1 MRVNEN
7 LSKNG
12 IGVEVSE
19 FSLSDLTAEN
29 IDFLRAKWVE
39 YGLIVFPKLPLS
51 HDEFKDFALSFGEFG
66 DDPFIS
72 SLPDYPNIA
81 EIKRSAKEK
90 ATPFGG
96 TWHSDWSFMKKPPSA
111 TLLHSKI
118 IPPVGGNTLFANTE
132 KAFAAL
138 PDEMKDK
145 LRNLKVIHSA
155 KIPYADDGFYALEK
169 EERSMKILPSKEAKA
184 TFSHPM
190 IKIHPETKKECLFI
204 NPVYAINIED
214 FSEDESQELL
224 WELYEHMIQDQF
236 IYEHIWNEN
245 MLIMWDN
252 RTVMHQATGGY
263 DGYDRLLHRIT
274 LAAL

>member
-1 MRVNEN
+1 MRVSEN

-12 IGVEVSE
+12 IGVEVTD
-19 FSLSDLTAEN
+19 FSLTDLTREN
-29 IDFLRAKWVE
+29 ISFLRSKWVE

-51 HDEFKDFALSFGEFG
+51 HDEFKDFALSFGDFG

-72 SLPDYPNIA
+72 SLQDYPNIA
-81 EIKRSAKEK
+81 EIKRSANEK

-132 KAFAAL
+132 KSFVAL
-138 PDEMKDK
+138 PEEMKNK
-145 LRNLKVIHSA
+145 LRKLKVIHSA

-190 IKIHPETKKECLFI
+190 VKIHPETNKECLFI
-204 NPVYAINIED
+204 NPVYTINVEG
-214 FSEDESQELL
+214 FSEDESQQLL

-236 IYEHIWNEN
+236 VYEHVWNED

-274 LAAL
+274 LAAV

>member
-1 MRVNEN
+1 MRVSEN

-12 IGVEVSE
+12 IGVEVSD
-19 FSLSDLTAEN
+19 FSLADLTLEN
-29 IDFLRAKWVE
+29 ISFLRSKWVE

-51 HDEFKDFALSFGEFG
+51 HDEFKDFALSFGDFG

-81 EIKRSAKEK
+81 EIKRSANEK

-132 KAFAAL
+132 KSFAAL
-138 PDEMKDK
+138 PEDMKNR

-190 IKIHPETKKECLFI
+190 VKIHPETNKECLFI
-204 NPVYAINIED
+204 NPVYTINIEGL
-214 FSEDESQELL
+214 SEDESQQLL

-236 IYEHIWNEN
+236 VYEHVWNED

-274 LAAL
+274 LAAV

>member
-1 MRVNEN
+1 MRVSEN

-12 IGVEVSE
+12 IGVEVTD
-19 FSLSDLTAEN
+19 FSLSDLTEEN
-29 IDFLRAKWVE
+29 ISFLRSKWVE

-51 HDEFKDFALSFGEFG
+51 HDEFKDFALSFGDFG

-81 EIKRSAKEK
+81 EIKRSANEK

-132 KAFAAL
+132 KSFAAL
-138 PDEMKDK
+138 PEEMKNK

-190 IKIHPETKKECLFI
+190 VKIHPETNKECLFI
-204 NPVYAINIED
+204 NPVYTINVEG
-214 FSEDESQELL
+214 FSEDESQQLL
-224 WELYEHMIQDQF
+224 WELYEHMIQDRF
-236 IYEHIWNEN
+236 VYEHVWNDD

-274 LAAL
+274 LAAV

>member
-1 MRVNEN
+1 MRVSEN

-12 IGVEVSE
+12 IGVEVTD
-19 FSLSDLTAEN
+19 FSLTDLTREN
-29 IDFLRAKWVE
+29 ISFLRSKWVE

-51 HDEFKDFALSFGEFG
+51 HDEFKDFALSFGDFG

-72 SLPDYPNIA
+72 SLQDYPNIA
-81 EIKRSAKEK
+81 EIKRSANEK

-132 KAFAAL
+132 KSFAAL
-138 PDEMKDK
+138 PEEMKNK

-190 IKIHPETKKECLFI
+190 VKIHPETNKECLFI
-204 NPVYAINIED
+204 NPVYTINVEG
-214 FSEDESQELL
+214 FSDDESQQLL
-224 WELYEHMIQDQF
+224 WDLYEHMIQDQF
-236 IYEHIWNEN
+236 VYEHVWNED

-274 LAAL
+274 LAAV

>member
-1 MRVNEN
+1 MRVSEN

-12 IGVEVSE
+12 IGVEVTD
-19 FSLSDLTAEN
+19 FSLSDLTEEN
-29 IDFLRAKWVE
+29 ISFLRSKWVE

-51 HDEFKDFALSFGEFG
+51 HDEFKDFALSFGDFG
-66 DDPFIS
+66 NDPFIS

-81 EIKRSAKEK
+81 EIKRSANEK

-132 KAFAAL
+132 RSFAAL
-138 PDEMKDK
+138 PEEMKNK

-190 IKIHPETKKECLFI
+190 VKIHPETNKECLFI
-204 NPVYAINIED
+204 NPVYTINVEG
-214 FSEDESQELL
+214 FSEDESQQLL
-224 WELYEHMIQDQF
+224 WELYEHMIKDQF
-236 IYEHIWNEN
+236 VYEHVWNDD

-274 LAAL
+274 LAAV

>member
-1 MRVNEN
+1 MRLSEN

-12 IGVEVSE
+12 IGVEVSD
-19 FSLSDLTAEN
+19 FSLADLTREN
-29 IDFLRAKWVE
+29 ISFLRSKWVK

-51 HDEFKDFALSFGEFG
+51 HDEFKDFALSFGNFG

-81 EIKRSAKEK
+81 EIKRSANEK

-138 PDEMKDK
+138 PEKMKDK

-204 NPVYAINIED
+204 NPVYTINIEG
-214 FSEDESQELL
+214 FSEDESQQLL

-236 IYEHIWNEN
+236 VYEHVWNED

-263 DGYDRLLHRIT
+263 DGFDRLLHRIT
-274 LAAL
+274 LAAV

>member
-19 FSLSDLTAEN
+19 FSLSDLTPEN
-29 IDFLRAKWVE
+29 IAFLRAKWVE

-204 NPVYAINIED
+204 NPVYTINIEG
-214 FSEDESQELL
+214 FSEDESQQLL

-236 IYEHIWNEN
+236 IYEHVWNEN

-274 LAAL
+274 LAAI

>member
-118 IPPVGGNTLFANTE
+118 IPPIGGNTLFANTE

-204 NPVYAINIED
+204 NPVYTINIEG
-214 FSEDESQELL
+214 FSEDESQQLL
-224 WELYEHMIQDQF
+224 WELYEHMIQDKF
-236 IYEHIWNEN
+236 VYEHVWNEN

>member
-1 MRVNEN
+1 MRVSEN

-12 IGVEVSE
+12 IGVEVTD
-19 FSLSDLTAEN
+19 FSLTDLTREN
-29 IDFLRAKWVE
+29 ISFLRSKWVE

-51 HDEFKDFALSFGEFG
+51 HDEFKDFALSFGDFG

-72 SLPDYPNIA
+72 SLQDYPNIA
-81 EIKRSAKEK
+81 EIKRSANEK

-132 KAFAAL
+132 KSFAAL
-138 PDEMKDK
+138 PEEMKNK

-190 IKIHPETKKECLFI
+190 VKIHPETNKECLFI
-204 NPVYAINIED
+204 NPVYTINIEG
-214 FSEDESQELL
+214 FSDDESQQLL

-236 IYEHIWNEN
+236 VYEHVWNED

-274 LAAL
+274 LAAV

>member
-1 MRVNEN
+1 MRVSED

-12 IGVEVSE
+12 IGVEVSD
-19 FSLSDLTAEN
+19 FSLSDLTEKN
-29 IDFLRAKWVE
+29 ISFLRSKWVE
-39 YGLIVFPKLPLS
+39 YGLIVFPMLPLS
-51 HDEFKDFALSFGEFG
+51 HEEFKDFALSFGDFG

-72 SLPDYPNIA
+72 SLPDHPNIA
-81 EIKRSAKEK
+81 EIKRSANEK

-132 KAFAAL
+132 RSFAAL
-138 PDEMKDK
+138 PEEMKNK

-204 NPVYAINIED
+204 NPVYTINIEG
-214 FSEDESQELL
+214 FSEDESQQLL

-236 IYEHIWNEN
+236 IYEHAWNED

-252 RTVMHQATGGY
+252 RTVMHQAMGGY

-274 LAAL
+274 LAAV

>member
-1 MRVNEN
+1 MRVSEN

-12 IGVEVSE
+12 IGVEVTD
-19 FSLSDLTAEN
+19 FSLADLTEEN
-29 IDFLRAKWVE
+29 ISFLRSKWVE

-51 HDEFKDFALSFGEFG
+51 HDEFKDFALSFGDFG

-81 EIKRSAKEK
+81 EIKRSANEK

-96 TWHSDWSFMKKPPSA
+96 TWHSDWSFMNNPPSA

-132 KAFAAL
+132 RSFAAL
-138 PDEMKDK
+138 PEEMKNK
-145 LRNLKVIHSA
+145 LRSLKVIHSA

-184 TFSHPM
+184 TFTHPM
-190 IKIHPETKKECLFI
+190 VKIHPETNKECLFI
-204 NPVYAINIED
+204 NPVYTINIEG
-214 FSEDESQELL
+214 FSEDESQQLL

-236 IYEHIWNEN
+236 VYEHVWNED

-274 LAAL
+274 LAAV

>member
-1 MRVNEN
+1 MRVSEN

-12 IGVEVSE
+12 IGVEVSD
-19 FSLSDLTAEN
+19 FSLADLTREN
-29 IDFLRAKWVE
+29 ISFLRSKWVE
-39 YGLIVFPKLPLS
+39 YGLIVFPKLPLT
-51 HDEFKDFALSFGEFG
+51 HDEFIDFALSFGDFG

-81 EIKRSAKEK
+81 EIKRNANEK

-132 KAFAAL
+132 KSFAAL
-138 PDEMKDK
+138 PEDMKNR

-190 IKIHPETKKECLFI
+190 VKIHPETNKECLFI
-204 NPVYAINIED
+204 NPVYTINIEGL
-214 FSEDESQELL
+214 SEDESQQLL

-236 IYEHIWNEN
+236 VYEHVWNED

-274 LAAL
+274 LAAI

>member
-1 MRVNEN
+1 MRVSEN

-12 IGVEVSE
+12 IGVEVFD
-19 FSLSDLTAEN
+19 FSLSDLTEEN
-29 IDFLRAKWVE
+29 INFLRSKWVE

-51 HDEFKDFALSFGEFG
+51 HDEFKDFALNFGDFG

-81 EIKRSAKEK
+81 EIKRSANEK

-132 KAFAAL
+132 KSFAAL
-138 PDEMKDK
+138 PEEMKKK

-190 IKIHPETKKECLFI
+190 VKIHPETNKECLFI
-204 NPVYAINIED
+204 NPVYTINIEG
-214 FSEDESQELL
+214 FSEDKSQELL

-236 IYEHIWNEN
+236 VYEHVWKED

-252 RTVMHQATGGY
+252 RTVMHQASGGY

-274 LAAL
+274 LAAV

>member
-1 MRVNEN
+1 MKVSEN

-12 IGVEVSE
+12 IGVEVTN
-19 FSLSDLTAEN
+19 FSLSDLTEEN
-29 IDFLRAKWVE
+29 ISFLRSKWVE
-39 YGLIVFPKLPLS
+39 YGLIVFPELPLS
-51 HDEFKDFALSFGEFG
+51 HDEFKDFASSFGDFG

-81 EIKRSAKEK
+81 EIKRSADEK

-132 KAFAAL
+132 RSFAAL
-138 PDEMKDK
+138 PEEMKNK
-145 LRNLKVIHSA
+145 LRKLKVIHSA

-190 IKIHPETKKECLFI
+190 VKIHPETNKECLFI
-204 NPVYAINIED
+204 NPVYTINVEG
-214 FSEDESQELL
+214 FSEDASQQLL

-236 IYEHIWNEN
+236 VYEHVWNDD

-274 LAAL
+274 LAAV

>member
-1 MRVNEN
+1 MRLSEN

-12 IGVEVSE
+12 IGVEVSD
-19 FSLSDLTAEN
+19 FSLADLTREN
-29 IDFLRAKWVE
+29 ISFLRSKWVE
-39 YGLIVFPKLPLS
+39 YGLIVFPRLPLS
-51 HDEFKDFALSFGEFG
+51 HDEFKDFALSFGDFG

-81 EIKRSAKEK
+81 EIKRSANEK

-118 IPPVGGNTLFANTE
+118 IPPIGGNTLFANTE
-132 KAFAAL
+132 KSFSAL
-138 PDEMKDK
+138 PEEMKNK

-184 TFSHPM
+184 TYSHPM
-190 IKIHPETKKECLFI
+190 VKIHPETNKECLFI
-204 NPVYAINIED
+204 NPVYTINIEG
-214 FSEDESQELL
+214 FSEDESQQLL
-224 WELYEHMIQDQF
+224 WELYEHMIQEQF
-236 IYEHIWNEN
+236 VYEHVWNED

-274 LAAL
+274 LAAV

>member
-1 MRVNEN
+1 MRVSEN

-12 IGVEVSE
+12 IGVEVSD
-19 FSLSDLTAEN
+19 FSLADLTREN
-29 IDFLRAKWVE
+29 ISFLRSKWVE

-51 HDEFKDFALSFGEFG
+51 HDEFKDFALSFGDFG

-81 EIKRSAKEK
+81 EIKRSANEK

-132 KAFAAL
+132 KSFAAL
-138 PDEMKDK
+138 PEDMKK
-145 LRNLKVIHSA
+145 RLRNLKVIHSA

-190 IKIHPETKKECLFI
+190 VKIHPETNKECLFI
-204 NPVYAINIED
+204 NPVYTINIEG
-214 FSEDESQELL
+214 FSEDESQQLL
-224 WELYEHMIQDQF
+224 WELYEHMIQEQF
-236 IYEHIWNEN
+236 VYEHVWNED

-274 LAAL
+274 LAAV

>member
-19 FSLSDLTAEN
+19 FSLSDLTPEN
-29 IDFLRAKWVE
+29 IAFLRAKWVE

-190 IKIHPETKKECLFI
+190 VKIHPETNKECLFI
-204 NPVYAINIED
+204 NPVYTINVEG
-214 FSEDESQELL
+214 FSEDESQQLL
-224 WELYEHMIQDQF
+224 WELYEHMIKDQF
-236 IYEHIWNEN
+236 VYEHVWNDD

-274 LAAL
+274 LAAV

>member
-29 IDFLRAKWVE
+29 VAFLRSKWVE

-51 HDEFKDFALSFGEFG
+51 HDEFKDFALSFGNFG

-81 EIKRSAKEK
+81 EIKRSANEK

-138 PDEMKDK
+138 PEKMKDK

-204 NPVYAINIED
+204 NPVYTINIEG
-214 FSEDESQELL
+214 FNEDESQQLL

-236 IYEHIWNEN
+236 VYEHVWNED

-263 DGYDRLLHRIT
+263 DGFDRLLHRIT
-274 LAAL
+274 LAAV

>member
-1 MRVNEN
+1 MRLSEN

-12 IGVEVSE
+12 IGVEVSD
-19 FSLSDLTAEN
+19 FSLVDLTREN
-29 IDFLRAKWVE
+29 ISFLRSKWVE
-39 YGLIVFPKLPLS
+39 YGLIVFPKLSLS
-51 HDEFKDFALSFGEFG
+51 HDEFKDFALSFGDFG

-81 EIKRSAKEK
+81 EIKRSANEK

-132 KAFAAL
+132 RSFAAL
-138 PDEMKDK
+138 PEEMKNK

-190 IKIHPETKKECLFI
+190 VKIHPETNKECLFI
-204 NPVYAINIED
+204 NPVYTINVEG
-214 FSEDESQELL
+214 FSEDESQQLL
-224 WELYEHMIQDQF
+224 WELYEHMIKDQF
-236 IYEHIWNEN
+236 VYEHVWNDD

-274 LAAL
+274 LAAV

>member
-1 MRVNEN
+1 MRVSEN

-12 IGVEVSE
+12 IGVEVTD
-19 FSLSDLTAEN
+19 FSLSDLTEEN
-29 IDFLRAKWVE
+29 ISFLRSKWVE
-39 YGLIVFPKLPLS
+39 YGLIVFPELPLS
-51 HDEFKDFALSFGEFG
+51 HDEFKDFALSFGDFG

-81 EIKRSAKEK
+81 EIKRSANEK

-132 KAFAAL
+132 KSFAAL
-138 PDEMKDK
+138 PEKMKNR

-184 TFSHPM
+184 TYSHPM
-190 IKIHPETKKECLFI
+190 VKIHPETNKECLFI
-204 NPVYAINIED
+204 NPVYTINIES
-214 FSEDESQELL
+214 FSEDESQQLL
-224 WELYEHMIQDQF
+224 WELYEHMIQEQF
-236 IYEHIWNEN
+236 VYEHVWNED

-274 LAAL
+274 LAAV

>member
-1 MRVNEN
+1 MRLSEN

-12 IGVEVSE
+12 IGVEVSD
-19 FSLSDLTAEN
+19 FSLADLTREN
-29 IDFLRAKWVE
+29 ISFLRSKWVK

-51 HDEFKDFALSFGEFG
+51 HDEFKDFALSFGDFG

-81 EIKRSAKEK
+81 EIKRSANEK

-118 IPPVGGNTLFANTE
+118 IPPIGGNTLFANTE
-132 KAFAAL
+132 KSFAAL
-138 PDEMKDK
+138 PEEMKNK

-184 TFSHPM
+184 TYSHPM
-190 IKIHPETKKECLFI
+190 VKIHPETNKECLFI
-204 NPVYAINIED
+204 NPVYTISIEG
-214 FSEDESQELL
+214 FSEDESQQLL
-224 WELYEHMIQDQF
+224 WELYEHMIQEQF
-236 IYEHIWNEN
+236 VYEHVWNED

-274 LAAL
+274 LAAV

>member
-1 MRVNEN
+1 MRLSEN

-12 IGVEVSE
+12 IGVEVSD
-19 FSLSDLTAEN
+19 FSLADLTREN
-29 IDFLRAKWVE
+29 ISFLRSKWVE

-51 HDEFKDFALSFGEFG
+51 HDEFKDFALSFGDFG

-81 EIKRSAKEK
+81 EIKRSANEK

-132 KAFAAL
+132 KSFAAL
-138 PDEMKDK
+138 PEEMKNK

-184 TFSHPM
+184 TYSHPM
-190 IKIHPETKKECLFI
+190 VKIHPETNKECLFI
-204 NPVYAINIED
+204 NPVYTINIEG
-214 FSEDESQELL
+214 FSEDKSQQLL
-224 WELYEHMIQDQF
+224 WELYEHMIQEQF
-236 IYEHIWNEN
+236 VYEHVWNED

-274 LAAL
+274 LAAV

>member
-1 MRVNEN
+1 MRVSEN

-12 IGVEVSE
+12 IGVEVTD
-19 FSLSDLTAEN
+19 FSLSDLTEEN
-29 IDFLRAKWVE
+29 ISFLRSKWVE

-51 HDEFKDFALSFGEFG
+51 HDEFKDFALSFGDFG

-81 EIKRSAKEK
+81 EIKRSANEK

-132 KAFAAL
+132 KSFAAL
-138 PDEMKDK
+138 PEDMKNR

-190 IKIHPETKKECLFI
+190 VKIHPETNKECLFI
-204 NPVYAINIED
+204 NPVYTINVEG
-214 FSEDESQELL
+214 FSEDESQQLL
-224 WELYEHMIQDQF
+224 WELYEHMIKDQF
-236 IYEHIWNEN
+236 VYEHVWNDD

-274 LAAL
+274 LAAV

>member
-29 IDFLRAKWVE
+29 VAFLRSKWVE

-51 HDEFKDFALSFGEFG
+51 HDEFKDFALSFGNFG

-81 EIKRSAKEK
+81 EIKRSANEK

-138 PDEMKDK
+138 PEEMKDK

-204 NPVYAINIED
+204 NPVYTINIEG
-214 FSEDESQELL
+214 FSEDESQQLL

-236 IYEHIWNEN
+236 VYEHVWNED

-263 DGYDRLLHRIT
+263 DGFDRLLHRIT
-274 LAAL
+274 LAAV

>member
-1 MRVNEN
+1 MRVSEN

-12 IGVEVSE
+12 IGVEVSD
-19 FSLSDLTAEN
+19 FSLADLTREN
-29 IDFLRAKWVE
+29 ISFLRSKWVD

-51 HDEFKDFALSFGEFG
+51 HDEFKDFALSFGDFG

-72 SLPDYPNIA
+72 SLPNYPNIA
-81 EIKRSAKEK
+81 EIKRSANEK

-132 KAFAAL
+132 KSFAAL
-138 PDEMKDK
+138 PEDMKNK

-155 KIPYADDGFYALEK
+155 KVPYADDGFYALEK

-190 IKIHPETKKECLFI
+190 VKIHPETNKECLFI
-204 NPVYAINIED
+204 NPVYTINIEG
-214 FSEDESQELL
+214 FSEDESQQLL
-224 WELYEHMIQDQF
+224 WELYEHMIQDKF
-236 IYEHIWNEN
+236 VYEHVWNED

-274 LAAL
+274 LAAV

>member
-12 IGVEVSE
+12 IGVEVSD

-29 IDFLRAKWVE
+29 VAFLRSKWVE

-51 HDEFKDFALSFGEFG
+51 HDEFKDFALSFGNFG

-81 EIKRSAKEK
+81 EIKRSANEK

-138 PDEMKDK
+138 PEKMKDK

-204 NPVYAINIED
+204 NPVYTINIEG
-214 FSEDESQELL
+214 FSEDESQQLL

-236 IYEHIWNEN
+236 VYEHVWNED

-263 DGYDRLLHRIT
+263 DGFDRLLHRIT
-274 LAAL
+274 LAAI

>member
-1 MRVNEN
+1 MRVSEN

-12 IGVEVSE
+12 IGVEVSD
-19 FSLSDLTAEN
+19 FSLADLTEEN
-29 IDFLRAKWVE
+29 ISFLRSKWVE

-51 HDEFKDFALSFGEFG
+51 HDEFKDFALSFGNFG

-81 EIKRSAKEK
+81 EIKRSANEK

-111 TLLHSKI
+111 TLLHSKV
-118 IPPVGGNTLFANTE
+118 IPPIGGNTFFANTE
-132 KAFAAL
+132 KAFSSL
-138 PDEMKDK
+138 PEEMKNK
-145 LRNLKVIHSA
+145 LRSLKVIHSA

-190 IKIHPETKKECLFI
+190 VKIHPETNKECLFI
-204 NPVYAINIED
+204 NPVYTINVEG
-214 FSEDESQELL
+214 FSEDASQQLL

-236 IYEHIWNEN
+236 VYEHVWNDD

-274 LAAL
+274 LAAV

>member
-1 MRVNEN
+1 MRVSEN

-12 IGVEVSE
+12 IGVEVTD
-19 FSLSDLTAEN
+19 FSLSDLTEEN
-29 IDFLRAKWVE
+29 ISFLRSKWVE
-39 YGLIVFPKLPLS
+39 YGLIVFPQLPLS
-51 HDEFKDFALSFGEFG
+51 HDEFKDFALSFGDFG

-81 EIKRSAKEK
+81 EIKRSANEK

-132 KAFAAL
+132 RSFAAL
-138 PDEMKDK
+138 PEEMKNK

-190 IKIHPETKKECLFI
+190 VKIHPETNKECLFI
-204 NPVYAINIED
+204 NPVYTINVEG
-214 FSEDESQELL
+214 FSEDASQQLL
-224 WELYEHMIQDQF
+224 WELYEHMIQDRF
-236 IYEHIWNEN
+236 VYEHVWNDD

-274 LAAL
+274 LAAV

>member
-1 MRVNEN
+1 MRVSEN

-12 IGVEVSE
+12 IGVEVTD
-19 FSLSDLTAEN
+19 FSLADLTREN
-29 IDFLRAKWVE
+29 ISFLRSKWVE

-51 HDEFKDFALSFGEFG
+51 HDEFKDFALSFGDFG

-81 EIKRSAKEK
+81 EIKRSANEK

-132 KAFAAL
+132 KSYAAL
-138 PDEMKDK
+138 PEEMKNK

-184 TFSHPM
+184 TYSHPM
-190 IKIHPETKKECLFI
+190 VKIHPETNKECLFI
-204 NPVYAINIED
+204 NPVYTINVEG
-214 FSEDESQELL
+214 FSEDESQQLL
-224 WELYEHMIQDQF
+224 WELYEHMTQDKF
-236 IYEHIWNEN
+236 IYEHVWNED

-274 LAAL
+274 LAAV

>member
-1 MRVNEN
+1 MRVSEN

-12 IGVEVSE
+12 IGVEITD
-19 FSLSDLTAEN
+19 FSLSDLTEEN
-29 IDFLRAKWVE
+29 ISFLRSKWVE

-51 HDEFKDFALSFGEFG
+51 HDEFKDFALSFGDFG

-72 SLPDYPNIA
+72 SLQDYPNIA
-81 EIKRSAKEK
+81 EIKRSANEK

-132 KAFAAL
+132 RSFAAL
-138 PDEMKDK
+138 PEVMKNK

-190 IKIHPETKKECLFI
+190 VKIHPETNKECLFI
-204 NPVYAINIED
+204 NPVYTINVEG
-214 FSEDESQELL
+214 FSEDESQQLL

-236 IYEHIWNEN
+236 IYEHVWNDD

-274 LAAL
+274 LAAV

>member
-1 MRVNEN
+1 MRLSEN

-12 IGVEVSE
+12 IGVEVSD
-19 FSLSDLTAEN
+19 FSLADLTREN
-29 IDFLRAKWVE
+29 ISFLRSKWVE
-39 YGLIVFPKLPLS
+39 YGLIVFPKLSLS
-51 HDEFKDFALSFGEFG
+51 HDEFKDFALSFGDFG

-81 EIKRSAKEK
+81 EIKRSANEK

-132 KAFAAL
+132 KSFAAL
-138 PDEMKDK
+138 PEKMKNR

-184 TFSHPM
+184 TYSHPM
-190 IKIHPETKKECLFI
+190 VKIHPETNKECLFI
-204 NPVYAINIED
+204 NPVYTINIEG
-214 FSEDESQELL
+214 FSEDESQQLL
-224 WELYEHMIQDQF
+224 WELYEHMVQEQF
-236 IYEHIWNEN
+236 VYEHVWNED

-274 LAAL
+274 LAAV

>member
-29 IDFLRAKWVE
+29 IAFLRAKWVE

-138 PDEMKDK
+138 PDELKDK

-204 NPVYAINIED
+204 NPVYTINIEG
-214 FSEDESQELL
+214 FSEDESQQLL

-236 IYEHIWNEN
+236 IYEHVWNEN

>member
-29 IDFLRAKWVE
+29 IAFLRTKWVE

-204 NPVYAINIED
+204 NPVYTINIEG
-214 FSEDESQELL
+214 FSEDESQQLL

-236 IYEHIWNEN
+236 IYEHVWNEN

>member
-29 IDFLRAKWVE
+29 VAFLRSKWVE

-51 HDEFKDFALSFGEFG
+51 HDEFKDFALSFGNFG

-81 EIKRSAKEK
+81 EIKRSANEK

-138 PDEMKDK
+138 PEKMKDK

-204 NPVYAINIED
+204 NPVYTINIEG
-214 FSEDESQELL
+214 FSEDESQQLL

-236 IYEHIWNEN
+236 VYEHVWNED

-263 DGYDRLLHRIT
+263 DGFDRLLHRIT
-274 LAAL
+274 LAAV

>member
-19 FSLSDLTAEN
+19 FSLSDLTPEN
-29 IDFLRAKWVE
+29 IAFLRAKWVE

-66 DDPFIS
+66 DDPYIS

-204 NPVYAINIED
+204 NPVYTINIEG
-214 FSEDESQELL
+214 FSEDESQQLL

-236 IYEHIWNEN
+236 IYEHVWNEN

>member
-1 MRVNEN
+1 MRVSEN

-12 IGVEVSE
+12 IGVEVTD
-19 FSLSDLTAEN
+19 FSLSDLTEEN
-29 IDFLRAKWVE
+29 ISFLRSKWVE
-39 YGLIVFPKLPLS
+39 YGLIVFPELPLS
-51 HDEFKDFALSFGEFG
+51 HDEFKDFALSFGDFG

-81 EIKRSAKEK
+81 EIKRSANEK

-132 KAFAAL
+132 KSFAAL
-138 PDEMKDK
+138 PEEMKNK

-190 IKIHPETKKECLFI
+190 VKIHPETNKECLFI
-204 NPVYAINIED
+204 NPVYTINVEGY
-214 FSEDESQELL
+214 SEDESQQLL

-236 IYEHIWNEN
+236 VYEHVWNED

-274 LAAL
+274 LAAV

>member
-1 MRVNEN
+1 MRVSED

-12 IGVEVSE
+12 IGVEVSD
-19 FSLSDLTAEN
+19 FSLSDLTEEN
-29 IDFLRAKWVE
+29 ITFLRSKWVE

-51 HDEFKDFALSFGEFG
+51 HDEFKDFALSFGDFG

-81 EIKRSAKEK
+81 EIKRSANEK

-132 KAFAAL
+132 RAFAAL
-138 PDEMKDK
+138 PDKMKDK

-204 NPVYAINIED
+204 NPVYTINIEG
-214 FSEDESQELL
+214 FSEDESQQLL
-224 WELYEHMIQDQF
+224 WELYEHMIQDKF
-236 IYEHIWNEN
+236 VYEHVWNED

-252 RTVMHQATGGY
+252 RTVMHQASGGY

-274 LAAL
+274 LAAV